1 VSLTVSTSEPLIRIG
16 ELSRRVGV
24 SAERLRAWERR
35 YGLLRPVRTPGGFR
49 LYTSAD
55 ERRVRVMQTHMEAGS
70 SAAQAASAAL
80 AAEASPPA
88 GADGR
93 ARAALAEPLQ
103 RFDAAGAHA
112 AVDRLLA
119 DLGPDRATR
128 DVILPFLREL
138 GERWA
143 RAEITVG
150 QEHFASSLLQA
161 RLAALLRG
169 SGGGGPRAVLAC
181 APGELH
187 TIGLVAFG
195 VALGNRDWHV
205 VYLGADTPVSTLRR
219 ATQDVEPAA
228 VVVSAVAP
236 ARFADAQEGLRE
248 LAGDV
253 PLAVAGAGAGAV
265 LAERIG
271 ARLLDTDPVSAAALV
286 AAAA

>member
-1 VSLTVSTSEPLIRIG
+1 VSLTVSTSEPQIRIG

-55 ERRVRVMQTHMEAGS
+55 ERRVRVMQAHMEAGS

-93 ARAALAEPLQ
+93 AALAEPLQ
-103 RFDAAGAHA
+103 RFDTVGAHA

-128 DVILPFLREL
+128 EVILPFLREL

-169 SGGGGPRAVLAC
+169 AGGGGPRAVLAC

-219 ATQDVEPAA
+219 ATQDIEPAA

-286 AAAA
+286 AAGAA